1 MARVVLITG
10 CSSGIGLALAREFAR
25 RGERCFAS
33 ARRVESVEALRAEGL
48 EALRIDVTDADS
60 VRAGVAAAEGAA
72 GRIDVLVNNAGTS
85 LFGPLAETPLDDV
98 RRMLEA
104 NLIGAL
110 ATIQAVFPGMA
121 VRRSG
126 RIVNVGSMVGVVP
139 TPWVGAYSGAKAG
152 LHVLSEALRMELAPF
167 GIDVIV
173 VQPGAVRSQVADN
186 APRHSHTAHYAPIA
200 SHIERRAV
208 ASQQHPMSAEEFARR
223 TVTAVLRPRPP
234 RVVSVGGGVGAFR
247 ILDWL
252 PDRMR
257 ARLFRRMF
265 GLEEL
270 RGLLG
275 SKNPDAPGREF

>member
-1 MARVVLITG
+1 MSRVILVTG
-10 CSSGIGLALAREFAR
+10 CSSGIGLGLARELRR

-33 ARRVESVEALRAEGL
+33 ARRAASVEALRAEGL
-48 EALRIDVTDADS
+48 EAVRLDVTDPVSIREAVDA
-60 VRAGVAAAEGAA
+60 VLAAA

-85 LFGPLAETPLDDV
+85 LFGPLVETPLEDV

-110 ATIQAVFPGMA
+110 ALVQAVFPGMA
-121 VRRSG
+121 ARRSG

-186 APRHSHTAHYAPIA
+186 APRHARTPHYAPIA
-200 SHIERRAV
+200 AHIERRAG
-208 ASQQHPMSAEEFARR
+208 ASQERPMSAEEFARR
-223 TVTAVLRPRPP
+223 VVDALLSADPP
-234 RVVSVGGGVGAFR
+234 RVVQEGGGIGAIR
-247 ILDWL
+247 VLQRL
-252 PDRMR
+252 PGRLRD
-257 ARLFRRMF
+257 RLFRRMF

-270 RGLLG
+270 RALL
-275 SKNPDAPGREF
+275 DAGPR